1 MFSWRHPTRLFCTF
15 LLAFSALIASL
26 SLPGVLLDTLGDL
39 YATTWW
45 VPMASTSGLSSWKG
59 STAVANAVVSAP
71 GHDTALDLTNA
82 PGRATALD
90 LALAASMQ
98 LPAMAHG
105 AATAVASAAAAAVS
119 DAAKHVRRVPGSL
132 TAAEPKAS
140 GGNVQAE
147 ANAGGG
153 SAPVPTS
160 AALRAHDQAPQH
172 HKSLAAQSRPVVAQ
186 KSLAAPQQQPVAAAD
201 ARTPQHRHRAQPPTR
216 QGDTP
221 QDRTQTEL
229 KPLRVG
235 GAQNMPAAGRAKN
248 MPAAGGAK
256 TRTEGAQYVPPA
268 GGARHI
274 PAPGG
279 VSKAPA
285 TQRPVA
291 GPAAKPAAVG
301 GTKPAAPKPPA
312 GAAEAEATGTGGAG
326 V

>member
-1 MFSWRHPTRLFCTF
+1 
-15 LLAFSALIASL
+15 
-26 SLPGVLLDTLGDL
+26 
-39 YATTWW
+39 
-45 VPMASTSGLSSWKG
+45 MASTSGLSSWKG
-59 STAVANAVVSAP
+59 STAVTNAVTSAP

-98 LPAMAHG
+98 LPAVAHG

-140 GGNVQAE
+140 GGYAGAEPKASGGNVWAE

-172 HKSLAAQSRPVVAQ
+172 HKYLAPQSRPVVAH

-221 QDRTQTEL
+221 QDRTHSEL
-229 KPLRVG
+229 KPLAVG
-235 GAQNMPAAGRAKN
+235 GAQNMPAAG
-248 MPAAGGAK
+248 GAK
-256 TRTEGAQYVPPA
+256 ARTEGGQYVPPA
-268 GGARHI
+268 GGARYI
-274 PAPGG
+274 PTPGG
-279 VSKAPA
+279 VSKATA